1 MLSLLRAAHT
11 LTTLATQAMQLLSR
25 GTGGF
30 VICGELMKGF
40 SDYHYNEA
48 YRDEGGYICPAQV
61 PPSHQRLSMVNFLR
75 LPMVVFSEPSPSVA
89 LGRCSSDIP
98 ISTWPEDELTMG
110 TGWYGMGDI
119 KS

>member
-1 MLSLLRAAHT
+1 
-11 LTTLATQAMQLLSR
+11 
-25 GTGGF
+25 
-30 VICGELMKGF
+30 MKGF

-89 LGRCSSDIP
+89 LGR
-98 ISTWPEDELTMG
+98 
-110 TGWYGMGDI
+110 
-119 KS
+119 

>member
-1 MLSLLRAAHT
+1 MTSCCSNFR
-11 LTTLATQAMQLLSR
+11 
-25 GTGGF
+25 
-30 VICGELMKGF
+30 ELMEGF

-61 PPSHQRLSMVNFLR
+61 PPSHQRPSMVNFLR

-98 ISTWPEDELTMG
+98 ISTWPEDEPTMG